1 MELMEHSIHQAEH
14 AIKQYM
20 HLVLICVG
28 KYYIIIIKIFDI
40 FLANFFFFKQTR
52 SYSFEYLED
61 RKIND
66 IPVYAYHLPKNIFY
80 NSTVSN
86 NPNFCGERECLG
98 NGVMN
103 ISACYGGVSGFIS
116 LPHFL
121 NAESKFVDDL
131 EGLKPDEKLH
141 DFVFNFEPVSLTIL
155 TFFLKYIKN
164 YKL

>member
-1 MELMEHSIHQAEH
+1 
-14 AIKQYM
+14 
-20 HLVLICVG
+20 
-28 KYYIIIIKIFDI
+28 
-40 FLANFFFFKQTR
+40 
-52 SYSFEYLED
+52 
-61 RKIND
+61 
-66 IPVYAYHLPKNIFY
+66 LPKNIFY

-86 NPNFCGERECLG
+86 NPNFCGKKECLG

-131 EGLKPDEKLH
+131 VGLKPDEKLH

-155 TFFLKYIKN
+155 TIFLKYIKIIN
-164 YKL
+164 FKIDYWCCFDWKCSISN